1 VSEPLNS
8 AQIALA
14 DGIAERVA
22 AALREDQAAS
32 PLQMF
37 KAELMRGLAKA
48 VVDNPPLKVLIDR
61 ATIGHNGG
69 PPIDDE
75 TSGAMT
81 IPEFCTWARIS
92 RSTLYQLWEQRLGP
106 KFFKAGVATRITRR
120 AAKEWL
126 IAREAAAAAETESV
140 PAA

>member
-1 VSEPLNS
+1 MLEPLNS

-48 VVDNPPLKVLIDR
+48 VVDNLPLKVLIEQ
-61 ATIGHNGG
+61 ATIGHNRGQSL
-69 PPIDDE
+69 DDE
-75 TSGAMT
+75 NSGAMT
-81 IPEFCTWARIS
+81 MPKFAAWARIS
-92 RSTLYQLWEQRLGP
+92 GSTLYQMWEQRIGP
-106 KFFKAGVATRITRR
+106 KHFKAGAATPHHAPGR
-120 AAKEWL
+120 
-126 IAREAAAAAETESV
+126 
-140 PAA
+140 